1 LSTALA
7 WRAGWLALV
16 LPFSQLPWLVVQA
29 GPAGGA
35 PPSGGSGALPGG
47 ATGVQAAPSGPTVT
61 QGSASFASQGSQLT
75 ITTSDRAFINWQ
87 SFNIG
92 PGETTT
98 FVEPSAL
105 SVVWNQ
111 INNPNPSQILGTLN
125 ANGVV
130 VLQNASGF
138 YIGGQATISAPGL
151 LMTTAP
157 IRVPDLAGGGAWQ
170 FNALPPSA
178 RIINYGQ
185 INIGSGGSAFLIAND
200 IENHGTISAPQGQI
214 GLYAGKEVLVSERP
228 DGRGLSAKVTLPE
241 GSVDNSGRLT
251 ADAGAI
257 VLQAQVVN
265 QGGLIQA
272 NSARENN
279 GVIEL
284 LASDAV
290 NLGLNSLIQAQGE
303 GQGASPGGNV
313 LIKSGGQFSDQTGST
328 IVVAGGAQGGNG
340 GQAEI
345 SARQMNGISSHIDGH
360 ANAGFLGGR
369 LTIDPEN
376 ILLSNSGDNAPSSGT
391 VNPGD
396 PPSAG
401 SPDTLTLNVNS
412 FNTLISQSG
421 LSQINLQATRNIE
434 LSALWTLPDSQ
445 TPGAALTLT
454 AARNITLDDGSGISA
469 GKNWSVN
476 LVAGTELTSAS
487 GRQPGVD
494 GIYLEGSSFIQT
506 LNGNISL
513 QAANEVM
520 VNPGPPYANNTGPVG
535 DNGIRTLNG
544 GNIEV
549 SALYGDVNSGGNFHG
564 YVFGQHNAPYYRV
577 SPDLGGISTAAGG
590 NVTISA
596 GGNVTSYLPVQ
607 NNYNN
612 AAYDGGSGAFGP
624 EPGNVTITAGGN
636 VSGHYVVA
644 DGAGSITAGGN
655 VGAPTAA
662 GGFALSLVS
671 GSWSVFAPN
680 GSIYV
685 QDVRNPNGVFNDH
698 GGSVD
703 AYAGYHLF
711 DYDPQATLLLQAGNA
726 VEITGAGAPHF
737 APSSPES
744 PVPFLFPPSLT
755 VIAGAGGFT
764 LDTDV
769 ILFPSPDGN
778 LHITTLKGGNFQS
791 QPNPADPQDVNIWT
805 LSMSDSAAK
814 QWNPFPSSGTFGS
827 FGLTDHSPTPPEINN
842 SDPVEITVSGSINN
856 VNIRTIKQTTISVAG
871 DMFNAGFLGENL
883 HAGDTTSITVG
894 GNISYSPIF
903 AFAQL
908 PQAIVGADP
917 LLPSAWDALFSF
929 LVNPALAASF
939 QVPASATP
947 AQLLADANAL
957 LVFNSLTGVSGYNP
971 ASNPGFI
978 YDPATRQLGFEFQM
992 SQTVRSALEGTLETI
1007 QLNPQGVPVVQ
1018 AGQASLGQ
1026 DPSKLYFATTPVT
1039 FAPPSVIE
1047 SLYNQSLNSVQ
1058 NADAVSP
1065 GFQVGGPGK
1074 FNITASSI
1082 DLGSSSGIISWGIGS
1097 GNNPVNYGSL
1107 AGVTPAGAGAAV
1119 NVTTRSGDLSM
1130 LTSTIASIDGGNVAV
1145 NSAGAI
1151 NLSLGDFS
1159 LIPPNPTA
1167 VSYGIFTSGHS
1178 DVDVTA
1184 TGDIN
1189 IGGARIA
1196 TFNGG
1201 NVSVTSTTG
1210 SVNAGN
1216 GANSTLVIPVIYLD
1230 PSTGLLTSGTIE
1242 DPKPFGSG
1250 ILAVS
1255 PTSDWLAPGAGPL
1268 PGNITVETPHGSIL
1282 STLGGIQQY
1291 ALNGSIAGGPTITL
1305 DAGTP
1310 PSSGSAGYAGNVDL
1324 GNGGVIGGTI
1334 NITAQGTISGL
1345 IISRQNSV
1353 IQAAQSFNGT
1363 LLSGG
1368 TASVSASAGGIS
1380 GTIVGIAGVSASGG
1394 GPITA
1399 SLLGQNVS
1407 VGGAAAQS
1415 TLGTTA
1421 TATTTSQA
1429 AAQQASSD
1437 AEKQVAPDDTS
1448 SSDDQK
1454 KKRAAKL
1461 PVLTK
1466 RVGRVTVLLPSQ

>member
-1 LSTALA
+1 VLELI
-7 WRAGWLALV
+7 RASQLGWLVLAL
-16 LPFSQLPWLVVQA
+16 LLSQLPGRVLGA
-29 GPAGGA
+29 APAGSA
-35 PPSGGSGALPGG
+35 VFQALP
-47 ATGVQAAPSGPTVT
+47 TGPSVT
-61 QGSASFASQGSQLT
+61 QGSASFSSQGSQLT

-98 FVEPSAL
+98 FVEPSAS

-111 INNPNPSQILGTLN
+111 INNPNPSEILGTLN
-125 ANGVV
+125 ANGFV
-130 VLQNASGF
+130 VLQSASGF
-138 YIGGQATISAPGL
+138 SIGGQATISAPGL

-170 FNALPPSA
+170 FNAPPPTA
-178 RIINYGQ
+178 KIVNYGQ
-185 INIGSGGSAFLIAND
+185 INIGGGGSAFLISSD
-200 IENHGTISAPQGQI
+200 IENYGSINAPQGQI
-214 GLYAGKEVLVSERP
+214 GLFAGKEVLVSERP
-228 DGRGLSAKVTLPE
+228 DGRGLSAKVTLPV
-241 GSVDNSGRLT
+241 GAVDNAGRLT
-251 ADAGAI
+251 ADAGSI

-272 NSARENN
+272 NSVRENN

-284 LASDAV
+284 LASDSIS
-290 NLGLNSLIQAQGE
+290 LGPNSVIQAQGDS
-303 GQGASPGGNV
+303 QGVSPGGNV
-313 LIKSGGQFSDQTGST
+313 VIKSGGQFSDESGST
-328 IVVAGGAQGGNG
+328 IAVGGGTQGGNG

-345 SARQMNGISSHIDGH
+345 SALQLSGIYSRIDGH
-360 ANAGFLGGR
+360 ANAGFLGGK

-376 ILLSNSGDNAPSSGT
+376 ILLSDSGDNAPSSGT

-401 SPDTLTLNVNS
+401 SADTLTLNVNS

-434 LSALWTLPDSQ
+434 VSTLWALPDSQ

-487 GRQPGVD
+487 GRRSGVD
-494 GIYLEGSSFIQT
+494 GIYLNGDSYIQT

-513 QAANEVM
+513 QAANEVI
-520 VNPGPPYANNTGPVG
+520 VNPGPPYANSTGPVG
-535 DNGIRTLNG
+535 DNGVRTLNG
-544 GNIEV
+544 GNIDV
-549 SALYGDVNSGGNFHG
+549 TALYGDVNAGGNYYG
-564 YVFGQHNAPYYRV
+564 YVFGQHTAPYYRV
-577 SPDLGGISTAAGG
+577 SQDLGGISTAAGG
-590 NVTISA
+590 NVSITA

-607 NNYNN
+607 NNYNE

-636 VSGHYVVA
+636 VSGHYVLANGV
-644 DGAGSITAGGN
+644 GSITAGGN

-671 GSWSVFAPN
+671 GGWSVYAPN

-703 AYAGYHLF
+703 AYGGYHLF
-711 DYDPQATLLLQAGNA
+711 DYSPGASLLLDAGDA

-737 APSSPES
+737 APSSPDS
-744 PVPFLFPPSLT
+744 PVPFLFPPTLT
-755 VIAGAGGFT
+755 VTTGAGGFT

-769 ILFPSPDGN
+769 ILFPSPEGN
-778 LHITTLKGGNFQS
+778 LHITTLNGGNFQS
-791 QPNPADPQDVNIWT
+791 QPNPSDPQNVNIWT
-805 LSMSDSAAK
+805 LSMSDSAAT

-827 FGLTDHSPTPPEINN
+827 FGLTDHSATPPEANN

-856 VNIRTIKQTTISVAG
+856 VNIRTTKETTISVAG

-883 HAGDTTSITVG
+883 HADDVTSVTVG
-894 GNISYSPIF
+894 GSISYSPIF
-903 AFAQL
+903 AFSQL

-917 LLPSAWDALFSF
+917 LLPSAWDAIFSF
-929 LVNPALAASF
+929 LVNPVLTASF
-939 QVPASATP
+939 QVPANATP

-971 ASNPGFI
+971 AANPGFI
-978 YDPATRQLGFEFQM
+978 YDPATKQLGFEFQM

-1007 QLNPQGVPVVQ
+1007 ELNQQGVPVVQ
-1018 AGQASLGQ
+1018 PGQASLGQ
-1026 DPSKLYFATTPVT
+1026 DPTKLYFATTPVT
-1039 FAPPSVIE
+1039 FAPASVIE
-1047 SLYNQSLNSVQ
+1047 SLYNQSLSSVKD
-1058 NADAVSP
+1058 ADAVSP
-1065 GFQVGGPGK
+1065 GFQIGGPGK
-1074 FNITASSI
+1074 LDVTASSI
-1082 DLGSSSGIISWGIGS
+1082 NLGSSSGIISWGIGS
-1097 GNNPVNYGSL
+1097 GNNPVNYSSL
-1107 AGVTPAGAGAAV
+1107 ATVTPAGAGAAV
-1119 NVTTRSGDLSM
+1119 NVTTLSGDLSL

-1145 NSAGAI
+1145 NSAGAV

-1184 TGDIN
+1184 TRDIN

-1201 NVSVTSTTG
+1201 NVFISSTEG
-1210 SVNAGN
+1210 NVNAGN
-1216 GANSTLVIPVIYLD
+1216 GANSTLVIPVIYVD
-1230 PSTGLLTSGTIE
+1230 PTTGLLTSGTIQ

-1255 PTSDWLAPGAGPL
+1255 PTSVWLAPGASDL

-1345 IISRQNSV
+1345 IISRQNSD
-1353 IQAAQSFNGT
+1353 IQAAQSFSGT

-1380 GTIVGIAGVSASGG
+1380 GTIVGIGGVSASGG

-1407 VGGAAAQS
+1407 VGGGAAQS
-1415 TLGTTA
+1415 TLGSTA

-1437 AEKQVAPDDTS
+1437 AEKQVTPDDTS
-1448 SSDDQK
+1448 SSDDEK

-1461 PVLTK
+1461 PTLTK
-1466 RVGRVTVLLPSQ
+1466 RVGRVTVLLPTQ

>member
-1 LSTALA
+1 MITILRSFDRRVGVQIGSLICTC
-7 WRAGWLALV
+7 RAGRLVLVLLA
-16 LPFSQLPWLVVQA
+16 LPFSLTSAW
-29 GPAGGA
+29 PAPA
-35 PPSGGSGALPGG
+35 
-47 ATGVQAAPSGPTVT
+47 GPTVT

-92 PGETTT
+92 LGETTT
-98 FVEPSAL
+98 FVEPSAS

-125 ANGVV
+125 ANGFL
-130 VLQNASGF
+130 VLQSAAGF
-138 YIGGQATISAPGL
+138 YIGGQAAISAPGL

-170 FNALPPSA
+170 FNAPPPTAS
-178 RIINYGQ
+178 IINYGQ
-185 INIGSGGSAFLIAND
+185 INIGSGGSAYLIAHG
-200 IENHGTISAPQGQI
+200 IENYGAISAPQGQI

-241 GSVDNSGRLT
+241 GSVDNYGRLT
-251 ADAGAI
+251 ADAGSL

-272 NSARENN
+272 NSVRENN

-284 LASDAV
+284 LASDSI
-290 NLGLNSLIQAQGE
+290 NLGPNSLIQAQGE

-313 LIKSGGQFSDQTGST
+313 LIKSGGQFSDETGST
-328 IVVAGGAQGGNG
+328 IVVAGGSQGGNG

-345 SARQMNGISSHIDGH
+345 SALQMSGIHSQIDGH
-360 ANAGFLGGR
+360 ANAGFLGGK

-376 ILLSNSGDNAPSSGT
+376 IVLSNSGDNAPSSGT

-421 LSQINLQATRNIE
+421 LSQISLQATRNIE
-434 LSALWTLPDSQ
+434 VSALWTLPDSQ

-469 GKNWSVN
+469 GKNWNVS

-487 GRQPGVD
+487 GRQPGLD
-494 GIYLEGSSFIQT
+494 GIYLNGDSFIQT

-513 QAANEVM
+513 WAANEVI
-520 VNPGPPYANNTGPVG
+520 VNPGPPYANNTGAVG

-549 SALYGDVNSGGNFHG
+549 TALYGDVNTGGNYHG
-564 YVFGQHNAPYYRV
+564 YLFGQHNAPYYHV
-577 SPDLGGISTAAGG
+577 SQDVGGISTVAGG
-590 NVTISA
+590 NVSITA

-607 NNYNN
+607 NNYND
-612 AAYDGGSGAFGP
+612 ALYDGGSGAFGP

-636 VSGHYVVA
+636 VSGHYALANGVGTV
-644 DGAGSITAGGN
+644 TAGGN

-671 GSWSVFAPN
+671 GSWSVMAPN

-685 QDVRNPNGVFNDH
+685 QDVNNPNGVFNDH

-711 DYDPQATLLLQAGNA
+711 DYSPQASLLLDAGNA

-737 APSSPES
+737 SPSSPDS
-744 PVPFLFPPSLT
+744 PVPFLFPPTLT

-769 ILFPSPDGN
+769 TLFPSPAGN
-778 LHITTLKGGNFQS
+778 LHITTLNGGNFQS
-791 QPNPADPQDVNIWT
+791 QPNPADPQDVTVYT

-814 QWNPFPSSGTFGS
+814 QWNPFPSSGTYGS
-827 FGLTDHSPTPPEINN
+827 FGLTDHSATPPELNN
-842 SDPVEITVSGSINN
+842 PEPVEINVSGSINN
-856 VNIRTIKQTTISVAG
+856 VNIRTTKETTITVAG

-894 GNISYSPIF
+894 GNIYYSPIY

-908 PQAIVGADP
+908 TQAIVGADP
-917 LLPSAWDALFSF
+917 LLPSAWDGIFSF
-929 LVNPALAASF
+929 LVNPALTASF
-939 QVPASATP
+939 QVPANATP
-947 AQLLADANAL
+947 AQLLADAGAL
-957 LVFNSLTGVSGYNP
+957 LAFNPSQAAFGSYSP
-971 ASNPGFI
+971 SANPGFV
-978 YDPATRQLGFEFQM
+978 YDPASRQLGFEFQM
-992 SQTVRSALEGTLETI
+992 SQTVRSVLEGTLETI
-1007 QLNPQGVPVVQ
+1007 QLNQQGVPVVQ
-1018 AGQASLGQ
+1018 PGQASLGQ
-1026 DPSKLYFATTPVT
+1026 DPAKLYFATTPVT
-1039 FAPPSVIE
+1039 FAPPAVIE
-1047 SLYNQSLNSVQ
+1047 SLYNQSLNSVRD
-1058 NADAVSP
+1058 ADSISP
-1065 GFQVGGPGK
+1065 GFQIGGPGK
-1074 FNITASSI
+1074 FDITASSI

-1097 GNNPVNYGSL
+1097 GNNPVNYASL
-1107 AGVTPAGAGAAV
+1107 ASVTPAGAGAAV
-1119 NVTTRSGDLSM
+1119 KVTTLSGDLSL

-1151 NLSLGDFS
+1151 NLSLGDFA

-1184 TGDIN
+1184 VGDIN

-1201 NVSVTSTTG
+1201 NVFVTSTQG
-1210 SVNAGN
+1210 DVNAGN

-1230 PSTGLLTSGTIE
+1230 PGTGLLTSGTIE
-1242 DPKPFGSG
+1242 NPKPFGSG

-1268 PGNITVETPHGSIL
+1268 PGNITVETPRGSII

-1310 PSSGSAGYAGNVDL
+1310 PSSGSAGYPGNVDL

-1334 NITAQGTISGL
+1334 NIAAQGTVSGL
-1345 IISRQNSV
+1345 IISRQNSD
-1353 IQAAQSFNGT
+1353 IQAAQSFSGT

-1380 GTIVGIAGVSASGG
+1380 GTIVGIGGVSASGG

-1437 AEKQVAPDDTS
+1437 AEKQVAPDDTA

-1454 KKRAAKL
+1454 RKRAAKL
-1461 PVLTK
+1461 PTLTK
-1466 RVGRVTVLLPSQ
+1466 RVGRVTVLLPGQ